1 MKGAAPIPVPLPQP
15 TRERWQPLRM
25 GLVELYHYDVEEFW
39 FRDGH
44 LLLRGNNGTGKSKVL
59 SLTLPFLLDA
69 NLSASRVE
77 PDGERSKR
85 MEWNLLMNG
94 RHSRRIG
101 YTWMELGRRD
111 SSGETHVLTLG
122 CGLRAVAGRTSVD
135 TWFFLTDQRIGA
147 DLWLTTHEKTALSR
161 DRLEEAIGTR
171 GQVFTTAQAYRRGVD
186 ERVFRLG
193 SERYA
198 ALVDTL
204 IQLRQPQLSK
214 QPDERRL
221 SDALTDALPPLDR
234 TAIEDVAEAMS
245 QLDDIRRELEELQ
258 AMHRAV
264 TTFVARYQRY
274 AQIATRRRARVLRQ
288 AQTEFDNASHE
299 LNEAQAELEEAR
311 RQVEHWQE
319 KQREREELVAADAAR
334 LAVLTQDPVMRD
346 AARIADARRTA
357 DRSRQIAREADERSE
372 AARLRAEDEMRA
384 AAERQETCGTT
395 RANLLRSRR
404 SAAAHA
410 TRGGVA
416 DAIEHALAPVQ
427 IPDGVL
433 DAPGDFVTRLL
444 HITRGAENRRREQ
457 IGVVRQRLRELESA
471 TQSLARAQDAR
482 ALHADAFDS
491 ACEGLRTAVANLHGT
506 ATELL
511 ASSRHYCSALRV
523 LELPNLD
530 QLLEE
535 LEAWTESQS
544 GPNPLRSAVD
554 RAWQTW
560 QEHTALREAA
570 LVEQQKKLLTEQRV
584 LRDEQVKLLRG
595 EDRVPPVPYT
605 RAVDARL
612 DRRGAP
618 LWQMVDFEEHVPPES
633 RAGLEAA
640 LEACG
645 LLDAWVLPDG
655 AVLDARTHDVMLVAR
670 DPCTQPLRNW
680 LRPTIRQ
687 SGHAAAVTSQTVAAL
702 LASIA
707 CATEEPPDVEAWIS
721 PSGEF
726 RVGTACGAWSK
737 LHAEY
742 IGHAAREAARQAR
755 LAVLA
760 HDLAQIE
767 LMLRELEATVTQL
780 SEARQTARSEYERAP
795 ADDNLQRAH
804 ARRAAQE
811 QQRRDAQ
818 ARLGESDARLAQAQD
833 ALQRARDTLAA
844 DARDLSLPSDEQ
856 GIASVEGAL
865 GDFRVAVTELGN
877 ALSFHQRA
885 LIELAAQ
892 VEREQRARADAE
904 AALGERSEK
913 RLLQQEADVTLATLE
928 ATVGK
933 QVSELL
939 REIAATE
946 SARADHERALKDARA
961 MLLVAGSQRGTA
973 EGKYNELDKK
983 LAERVEHRRHAINEL
998 LAFASSTGLMS
1009 AAVPEITLPE
1019 GEVEWGVEAALT
1031 LARRAEQALVE
1042 VAADDADWTRIQSSI
1057 SRDLTELQTA
1067 MSAQGHPV
1075 EAEHSD
1081 YGLKVHIVY
1090 RQRPERPDALQQHI
1104 EADLAER
1111 RLLLSAQERAVLE
1124 QHLEKEIA
1132 ANLQRMIQETEERVT
1147 AINAELYRRPTSTG
1161 VRYRLDW
1168 QVVPDDDEN
1177 AAAGLA
1183 EARKRLLRTRAEAW
1197 SADDRQQVGEFLQTR
1212 IAAERLRD
1220 EQASLPDSLARALD
1234 YRRWHRFRVQRLQDG
1249 AWKPLSGPAS
1259 SGERAL
1265 GLTVPLFA
1273 AASSH
1278 YQSAHAY
1285 APRLVLMDE
1294 AFAGIDDEARAS
1306 CMALIREFDLDFV
1319 MTSEREWGCYPA
1331 LPGLSICQLVRR
1343 EGMDA
1348 VYVSRWSW
1356 DGRERREESD
1366 PARRFPETAT
1376 SER

>member
-1 MKGAAPIPVPLPQP
+1 MKGAPLHVPLPQP
-15 TRERWQPLRM
+15 TRERWQPLRI

-94 RHSRRIG
+94 RHPRRIG
-101 YTWMELGRRD
+101 YTWMELGRCD

-135 TWFFLTDQRIGA
+135 TWFFITDQRIGA
-147 DLWLTTHEKTALSR
+147 DLWLTTQEKTAVSR
-161 DRLEEAIGTR
+161 DRLEEAIGLR
-171 GQVFTTAQAYRRGVD
+171 GQVFTTAQAYRRAVD

-193 SERYA
+193 SERYG

-258 AMHRAV
+258 AMHKAV
-264 TTFVARYQRY
+264 TTFVARYRRY

-288 AQTEFDNASHE
+288 AQTEFDNASRE

-311 RQVEHWQE
+311 RQVAHWQE
-319 KQREREELVAADAAR
+319 QQREREELVAADAAR
-334 LAVLTQDPVMRD
+334 LTVLTQDPVMRD

-357 DRSRQIAREADERSE
+357 DRSRQIAREADERAE
-372 AARLRAEDEMRA
+372 AARLRAEDETQA
-384 AAERQETCGTT
+384 TAERQETCGTT
-395 RANLLRSRR
+395 RANLLRSRHG
-404 SAAAHA
+404 AAAHA

-416 DAIEHALAPVQ
+416 DAIEHALASVQ

-444 HITRGAENRRREQ
+444 HTTRSAESRRREQ
-457 IGVVRQRLRELESA
+457 ISVVRQRLRALETA
-471 TQSLARAQDAR
+471 TQSLARAQEAR
-482 ALHADAFDS
+482 AMHADAFDS
-491 ACEGLRTAVANLHGT
+491 AREGLRTAIATLHS
-506 ATELL
+506 ASTELL
-511 ASSRHYCSALRV
+511 ASSRLYCSALRV
-523 LELPNLD
+523 LELPNFD
-530 QLLEE
+530 QLLDE

-544 GPNPLRSAVD
+544 GPNPLRLAVD
-554 RAWQTW
+554 RAWQAW

-570 LVEQQKKLLTEQRV
+570 LVEQQKKLLIEQRV
-584 LRDEQVKLLRG
+584 LRDEQVKLMRG

-618 LWQMVDFEEHVPPES
+618 LWQLVDFEEHVPPES

-645 LLDAWVLPDG
+645 LLDAWVSPDG

-670 DPCTQPLRNW
+670 NPCAQPLRNW
-680 LRPTIRQ
+680 LIATIPQ
-687 SGHAAAVTSQTVAAL
+687 SGHAAAVTSQTVTAL
-702 LASIA
+702 LTSIA
-707 CATEEPPDVEAWIS
+707 CAVEEPPDVEAWLS
-721 PSGEF
+721 PNGEF
-726 RVGTACGAWSK
+726 RVGTACGAWNK
-737 LHAEY
+737 PRAEY
-742 IGHAAREAARQAR
+742 IGHAARETARQAR

-760 HDLAQIE
+760 DDLAQIE
-767 LMLRELEATVTQL
+767 RMLAELDATAIQL
-780 SEARQTARSEYERAP
+780 SQARQTARSEYERAP
-795 ADDNLQRAH
+795 ADDDLQRAH

-818 ARLGESDARLAQAQD
+818 TRLGESDARLAQAQD
-833 ALQRARDTLAA
+833 ALQCARDTLAA
-844 DARDLSLPSDEQ
+844 DARDLSLPSDEH

-865 GDFRVAVTELGN
+865 GEFRVAVTELGN
-877 ALSFHQRA
+877 ALSLHQRA

-892 VEREQRARADAE
+892 VEREQRATGDAE
-904 AALGERSEK
+904 TTLAERNEK
-913 RLLQQEADVTLATLE
+913 RLLQKEADVTLATLE

-933 QVSELL
+933 QVNELL
-939 REIAATE
+939 QEIAAAE
-946 SARADHERALKDARA
+946 SAKADHERALKDARA
-961 MLLVAGSQRGTA
+961 ALLVAGSRRGTA
-973 EGKYNELDKK
+973 EGKYNELNKK
-983 LAERVEHRRHAINEL
+983 LAERVELRRHAINEL
-998 LAFASSTGLMS
+998 QAFASSTGLLS
-1009 AAVPEITLPE
+1009 AAAPELTLPE
-1019 GEVEWGVEAALT
+1019 EVEWGVEAALT
-1031 LARRAEQALVE
+1031 LARRAEQTLAE
-1042 VAADDADWTRIQSSI
+1042 VAADDADWTRIQASI

-1081 YGLKVHIVY
+1081 YGLTVHIVY
-1090 RQRPERPDALQQHI
+1090 RQRPERPDALHQHI
-1104 EADLAER
+1104 EADLGER

-1132 ANLQRMIQETEERVT
+1132 ANLQRMIQETEERVA

-1161 VRYRLDW
+1161 VRYRLEW

-1177 AAAGLA
+1177 AATGLA

-1197 SADDRQQVGEFLQTR
+1197 SADDRQQVGEFLQAR

-1249 AWKPLSGPAS
+1249 TWKPLSGPAS

-1278 YQSAHAY
+1278 YQSAHAH

-1356 DGRERREESD
+1356 DGRERREEPD

>member
-1 MKGAAPIPVPLPQP
+1 MKGAPIHVPLPQP
-15 TRERWQPLRM
+15 TRERWQPLRI

-94 RHSRRIG
+94 RHARRIG

-111 SSGETHVLTLG
+111 SAGETHVLTLG

-264 TTFVARYQRY
+264 TTFVARYRRY

-288 AQTEFDNASHE
+288 AQTEFDNTSHE
-299 LNEAQAELEEAR
+299 LNEARAELEEAR

-319 KQREREELVAADAAR
+319 EQREREELVATDAAR

-357 DRSRQIAREADERSE
+357 DRSRQIARETDERSE
-372 AARLRAEDEMRA
+372 AARLRAEDETRA

-416 DAIEHALAPVQ
+416 DAIEHALASVQ

-433 DAPGDFVTRLL
+433 DATGDFVTRLL
-444 HITRGAENRRREQ
+444 HTTRGAESRRREQ
-457 IGVVRQRLRELESA
+457 IGVIRQRLRELDVA
-471 TQSLARAQDAR
+471 TQSLARAQEAR
-482 ALHADAFDS
+482 AVHADAFDS
-491 ACEGLRTAVANLHGT
+491 ACEGLRTAIANLHS
-506 ATELL
+506 ASTELL

-523 LELPNLD
+523 LELSNPD
-530 QLLEE
+530 EILEE
-535 LEAWTESQS
+535 LETWTESQS
-544 GPNPLRSAVD
+544 GPNPLRSALD

-570 LVEQQKKLLTEQRV
+570 LAEQQKKLMTEQRV
-584 LRDEQVKLLRG
+584 LRDEQVKLMRG

-618 LWQMVDFEEHVPPES
+618 LWQLVDFEEHVPPES

-655 AVLDARTHDVMLVAR
+655 AVIDARTHDVMLVAR
-670 DPCTQPLRNW
+670 NPCTQPLRNW
-680 LRPTIRQ
+680 LIPTIPQ
-687 SGHAAAVTSQTVAAL
+687 SGHAAAVTSQTMAAL
-702 LASIA
+702 LISIA
-707 CATEEPPDVEAWIS
+707 CAVEEPPDVEAWLS
-721 PSGEF
+721 PNGEF

-737 LHAEY
+737 PRAEY
-742 IGHAAREAARQAR
+742 IGHAARETARQAR
-755 LAVLA
+755 LTMLA

-767 LMLRELEATVTQL
+767 RLLAELDATATQL
-780 SEARQTARSEYERAP
+780 SEARQTVRSEYERAP
-795 ADDNLQRAH
+795 ADDDLQRAH
-804 ARRAAQE
+804 ARRAVQE

-818 ARLGESDARLAQAQD
+818 TRLGESDARLAQAQD
-833 ALQRARDTLAA
+833 ALQRARDALAA

-865 GDFRVAVTELGN
+865 GDFRVAATELGN
-877 ALSFHQRA
+877 ALNLHQRA
-885 LIELAAQ
+885 LIELGAQ
-892 VEREQRARADAE
+892 VEREQRARGDAE
-904 AALGERSEK
+904 ATLAERNEK
-913 RLLQQEADVTLATLE
+913 RLLQQEANVTLATLE

-939 REIAATE
+939 QEIAATE
-946 SARADHERALKDARA
+946 SAKADHERALKDARA
-961 MLLVAGSQRGTA
+961 ALLVAGSRRGTA
-973 EGKYNELDKK
+973 EAKYNELDKK
-983 LAERVEHRRHAINEL
+983 LAERVAHRRHAINEL
-998 LAFASSTGLMS
+998 QAFASNTGLLS
-1009 AAVPEITLPE
+1009 AAVPEIALPE

-1081 YGLKVHIVY
+1081 YGLTVHIVY
-1090 RQRPERPDALQQHI
+1090 RQRPERPGALQQHI
-1104 EADLAER
+1104 DADLAER

-1220 EQASLPDSLARALD
+1220 EQASLPDSLAHALD

-1356 DGRERREESD
+1356 DGRERREEPD